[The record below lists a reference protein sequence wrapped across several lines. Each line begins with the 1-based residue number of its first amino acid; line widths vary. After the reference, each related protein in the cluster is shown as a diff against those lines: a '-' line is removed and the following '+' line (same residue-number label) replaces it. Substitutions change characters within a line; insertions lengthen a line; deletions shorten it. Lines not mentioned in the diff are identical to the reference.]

1 MENQYVGDIGDY
13 IKLSLLRAVCG
24 AHRLGIAWWL
34 VPDERH
40 KKDGRHI
47 SYLNDPKHWR
57 SFEPGVFD
65 RIREIVVNNIRSI
78 EALETAELLPPET
91 VFHST
96 EVACPTLWSRRAA
109 AREKWFGT
117 VLNSLANATMVFVDP
132 DNGIEPARY
141 SVTRKNANK
150 SITVSE
156 LHRLTGQGRILIVY
170 HHHTRMRGGHINEL
184 GHVASRLKELTACR
198 IDALRAKAYSPRA
211 FFLINADGET
221 QVRAADFAQRWVP
234 HVTWHPNLG
243 KL

>member
-1 MENQYVGDIGDY
+1 LGYSATEYRGIPAVRRGTARLNG
-13 IKLSLLRAVCG
+13 RARARRVLH
-24 AHRLGIAWWL
+24 A
-34 VPDERH
+34 
-40 KKDGRHI
+40 GR
-47 SYLNDPKHWR
+47 
-57 SFEPGVFD
+57 
-65 RIREIVVNNIRSI
+65 
-78 EALETAELLPPET
+78 
-91 VFHST
+91 
-96 EVACPTLWSRRAA
+96 RRPA
-109 AREKWFGT
+109 
-117 VLNSLANATMVFVDP
+117 P
-132 DNGIEPARY
+132 PARPSGAD